1 MARPLRIEFPGAFYH
16 LTERGD
22 RREAIYEDD
31 VDRIAFLDLVA
42 EVVAR
47 LRWRCHAYCLMTNH
61 YHLFVETLEANL
73 AKGMRQINGVFT
85 QGSNRRHG
93 RTGHLFQGRY
103 QAILVDSDRYMQ
115 QLSRY
120 LVLNPV
126 RAGMVDDPGAWPWSS
141 YRATAGLAI
150 TPAWLTTDTLLSSF
164 GGTRDQ
170 EQAAYRCFVREGI
183 GAESLWGGLN
193 RQIYLGDEGF
203 VARMQ
208 QQRGDVGDEVQ
219 IPKPQRRGPPPT
231 LAQIRQ
237 DAGSRDGAIVAAYA
251 TGGYS
256 YAEIGAF
263 FGLHFTTVAR
273 IVRKARRQTGE
284 EGPGREF
291 TLQR

>member
-31 VDRIAFLDLVA
+31 ADRLAFLDLVA
-42 EVVAR
+42 EVVER
-47 LRWRCHAYCLMTNH
+47 FRWRCHAYCLMTNH
-61 YHLFVETLEANL
+61 YHLFVETLDANL

-103 QAILVDSDRYMQ
+103 QAILVDSDSYLQ
-115 QLSRY
+115 ELSRY

-126 RAGMVDDPGAWPWSS
+126 RAGMVEDPSAWPWSS
-141 YRATAGLAI
+141 YRATAGLAMA
-150 TPAWLTTDTLLSSF
+150 PAWLTTDTLLSSF

-170 EQAAYRCFVREGI
+170 AQEAYRRFVRDGI
-183 GAESLWGGLN
+183 GAESLWGALN

-208 QQRGDVGDEVQ
+208 QRGDVGDEVQ
-219 IPKPQRRGPPPT
+219 IPKPQRRAPPPT
-231 LAQIRQ
+231 LPQIRQ
-237 DAGSRDGAIVAAYA
+237 AAGSRDGAIVTAYG
-251 TGGYS
+251 TGEYS

-273 IVRKARRQTGE
+273 IVRQARQKPGE
-284 EGPGREF
+284 GQGMGF
-291 TLQR
+291 ALQI

>member
-1 MARPLRIEFPGAFYH
+1 MARALRIEYEDAFYH
-16 LTERGD
+16 VTSRGNEQKAIFKSD
-22 RREAIYEDD
+22 RDREK
-31 VDRIAFLDLVA
+31 FLEYLQSA
-42 EVVAR
+42 SQRYGAVV
-47 LRWRCHAYCLMTNH
+47 HAYCLMTNH
-61 YHLFVETLEANL
+61 YHLFVETLDANL

-103 QAILVDSDRYMQ
+103 QAILVDSDSYLQ

-126 RAGMVDDPGAWPWSS
+126 RSGMVEDPSAWPWSS
-141 YRATAGLAI
+141 YSATAGLALA
-150 TPAWLTTDTLLSSF
+150 PAWLTTDTLLSSF

-170 EQAAYRCFVREGI
+170 AQAAYRRFVREGI

-208 QQRGDVGDEVQ
+208 QKRGDVGDEVQ

-231 LAQIRQ
+231 LPHISQA
-237 DAGSRDGAIVAAYA
+237 AGSRDGAIITAYG
-251 TGGYS
+251 TGEYS

-273 IVRKARRQTGE
+273 IVRKARQKTG

-291 TLQR
+291 TLEI